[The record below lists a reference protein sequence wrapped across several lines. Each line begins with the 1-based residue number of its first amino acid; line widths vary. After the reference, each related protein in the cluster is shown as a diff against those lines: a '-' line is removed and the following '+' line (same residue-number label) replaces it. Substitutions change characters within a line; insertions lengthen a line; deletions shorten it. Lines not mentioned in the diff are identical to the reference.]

1 MFTETKSKWIC
12 RMWKSTPY
20 LLSTLSTFSCYFG
33 GRIKGIHGDRDIFRA
48 IHGKN
53 DFRIILNKNVLKCKI
68 KSILEGSAGLL
79 VLYIFTK
86 IQWRRSWKTNSSLI
100 YVSGCFIFRASYISM
115 IPKHVY
121 GNQIKMNVKNVEEYA
136 LSFVVLTY
144 FLVWNHSKGWHSVK
158 NASWLEYG

>member
-1 MFTETKSKWIC
+1 
-12 RMWKSTPY
+12 MWKSTPY

-33 GRIKGIHGDRDIFRA
+33 GRIKGIHGDRGIFRA

-86 IQWRRSWKTNSSLI
+86 IQ
-100 YVSGCFIFRASYISM
+100 
-115 IPKHVY
+115 
-121 GNQIKMNVKNVEEYA
+121 
-136 LSFVVLTY
+136 
-144 FLVWNHSKGWHSVK
+144 
-158 NASWLEYG
+158 